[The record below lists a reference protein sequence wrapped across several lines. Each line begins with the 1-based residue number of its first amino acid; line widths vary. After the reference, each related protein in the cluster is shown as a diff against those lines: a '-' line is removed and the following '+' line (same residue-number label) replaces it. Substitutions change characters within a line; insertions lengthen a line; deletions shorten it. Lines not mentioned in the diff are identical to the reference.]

1 MLVEGAELIAR
12 GHARVGCGAY
22 AADRVHKPIFHAC
35 KDAGHSVRL
44 WGGRADSF
52 TADYFCTNVVLLLTV
67 RDITR
72 IRGLQDETLTK
83 EFKMTIET
91 LIAEFAEAH
100 RALRIAKG
108 YNDYNLDQVVAYACA
123 DMLNSVKNCS
133 DPVAMLADEVA
144 FEREC
149 LERLAA

>member
-1 MLVEGAELIAR
+1 MKIVVDVSTKWRHKGVTANGPTEKEL
-12 GHARVGCGAY
+12 
-22 AADRVHKPIFHAC
+22 
-35 KDAGHSVRL
+35 
-44 WGGRADSF
+44 
-52 TADYFCTNVVLLLTV
+52 
-67 RDITR
+67 
-72 IRGLQDETLTK
+72 
-83 EFKMTIET
+83 KMTIET
-91 LIAEFAEAH
+91 LIAEFAQAH

-133 DPVAMLADEVA
+133 DPIAMLADEVA